1 MSHQVFKSY
10 EQEVLSAV
18 SRGHDAT
25 VLVLGRHGG
34 GKSHTL
40 FGQHV
45 TSLSGRY
52 PHHLTFGESTPLKIA
67 SEQEYTIDQKT
78 REAPQLMMPCLAA
91 CVVGR
96 SVGAQ

>member
-10 EQEVLSAV
+10 EEEVLSAV

-45 TSLSGRY
+45 TSLSGMY
-52 PHHLTFGESTPLKIA
+52 PHHFRR
-67 SEQEYTIDQKT
+67 EYTTDQT
-78 REAPQLMMPCLAA
+78 SEAPQLMMPRLAA

-96 SVGAQ
+96 PVGAQ